1 MFDYFPDFTMSGKR
15 PSVELPPVEPGKNIE
30 AAKALQERL
39 ESLNVQLVQRVAE
52 LNAHQLESDD
62 ALDPE
67 ETEARDPAIVA
78 MEVADQIVR
87 RLCSN

>member
-1 MFDYFPDFTMSGKR
+1 MSGKR
-15 PSVELPPVEPGKNIE
+15 PSVELPSVEPGKNIE

-39 ESLNVQLVQRVAE
+39 EGLNVQLVQRVAE
-52 LNAHQLESDD
+52 LNTHQLESDD

-87 RLCSN
+87 RLYSN